1 MRDPGSEVTL
11 SRVAAAGVAPMS
23 HSDGDGHSYSYSRG
37 YGHGYLTARLLL
49 RLVAVLASAGPRNSS
64 E

>member
-1 MRDPGSEVTL
+1 MVEAGSEVTH

-23 HSDGDGHSYSYSRG
+23 RGGGYDYSCG
-37 YGHGYLTARLLL
+37 YGHGYVTVRLLL

-64 E
+64 D